1 MIKIMQKQRLGQ
13 DKLKMQKQ
21 LNALFCKKVN
31 RWFEA
36 PANLLC
42 REAYIQEKEV
52 EITSSKVNK
61 IFQMT

>member
-1 MIKIMQKQRLGQ
+1 MHYF
-13 DKLKMQKQ
+13 
-21 LNALFCKKVN
+21 AKKVN